1 MRFLLALGVFAL
13 AALQSAAAAQTW
25 YWCEPAQ
32 AYYPYVERCPVPWRL
47 VDPSSVGS
55 QPSRATQPSPLVGQ
69 PTPLLP
75 TTPNRF
81 PVLGDTLDDWCK
93 TVQLPSSIAICSD
106 RELRALT
113 LERQQA
119 FDEATARLNTE
130 QQKTLLA
137 DQNSRVKSYAA
148 ACGLSQD
155 FAPSLPLAPSV
166 KECMAQAGR
175 ARIAY
180 LRDATALGASPA
192 LSAPQPPST
201 AENGAPG
208 KSTKTLTKT
217 QPIGTASPTK
227 IEASPGNSPVPIG
240 DEQYRCRDQNT
251 NFVYERR
258 EPCAK
263 GDETL
268 SSHTSSPASMP
279 NP

>member
-32 AYYPYVERCPVPWRL
+32 AYYPYVERCPAPWRL

-137 DQNSRVKSYAA
+137 DQNSWVKSYAA

-217 QPIGTASPTK
+217 QPKALPRQQKSKRLQVTPLSRLETINTAVAIRIRISSTRGANPVRRGTRPSA
-227 IEASPGNSPVPIG
+227 A
-240 DEQYRCRDQNT
+240 
-251 NFVYERR
+251 
-258 EPCAK
+258 
-263 GDETL
+263 TL
-268 SSHTSSPASMP
+268 HLQLQCQTR
-279 NP
+279 